1 MNVLENVFV
10 IKFDY
15 LKYLDL
21 RLNKGFFRSLN
32 STISGLSVVSPR
44 PLSRR

>member
-10 IKFDY
+10 VKFGY
-15 LKYLDL
+15 LAYLDP
-21 RLNKGFFRSLN
+21 RLNNGLFRSLN
-32 STISGLSVVSPR
+32 LTISGINVVSPR